1 MTNHKARTGE
11 IDGGIEALLALQEV
25 LDEAVT
31 ALTEELAVVQ
41 EQFQLLAS
49 LKLGRI
55 GDPG

>member
-31 ALTEELAVVQ
+31 ALTEQLA
-41 EQFQLLAS
+41 ECRNSFS
-49 LKLGRI
+49 YWHR
-55 GDPG
+55 